1 MIAKRIATLLAA
13 VAVTA
18 ASPAFAQSAAPAAP
32 VPARENSVRGSAQME
47 GWPVA
52 AYVVA
57 AVVLG
62 GLVYGLVKFV
72 DDDDGDNDDLP
83 VSP

>member
-1 MIAKRIATLLAA
+1 MTMIAKRLATLLTA

-18 ASPAFAQSAAPAAP
+18 SAPAFAQASAP
-32 VPARENSVRGSAQME
+32 VPARENSLSGSSQF
-47 GWPVA
+47 GSDTA

-57 AVVLG
+57 AIILG
-62 GLVYGLVKFV
+62 GLVYGFIEFL
-72 DDDDGDNDDLP
+72 DDDDGGDDVP

>member
-1 MIAKRIATLLAA
+1 MIAKRIAVLLTA
-13 VAVTA
+13 VAVTT
-18 ASPAFAQSAAPAAP
+18 ASPAFAQASAP
-32 VPARENSVRGSAQME
+32 VPAQESSIEGSAQME

-62 GLVYGLVKFV
+62 GLIFGLVKFV
-72 DDDDGDNDDLP
+72 DDDDGDGDDIP